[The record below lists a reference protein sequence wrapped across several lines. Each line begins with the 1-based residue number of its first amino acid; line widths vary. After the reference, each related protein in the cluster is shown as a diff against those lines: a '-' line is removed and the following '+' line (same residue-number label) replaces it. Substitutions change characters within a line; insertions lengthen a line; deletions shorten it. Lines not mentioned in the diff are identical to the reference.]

1 MLEEIKVATAL
12 RRLAILESQPLRNP
26 QDLLEWDVLRKWVLK
41 DPELLRQYREQ
52 EYFSQM
58 EEVTKNQ
65 LAPKNPLPI
74 FSRFFTKKY
83 LHVYQEIYTQ
93 DYLEHCII
101 TTTFYR
107 NNECSF
113 YSLPIRTILINKN
126 IVYLFNL
133 IFTTSMYIMELLCC
147 IGYKIST

>member
-12 RRLAILESQPLRNP
+12 RRLAILESQPFRTP
-26 QDLLEWDVLRKWVLK
+26 QDLLEWDVLRKWVLN

-74 FSRFFTKKY
+74 FSRFLNF
-83 LHVYQEIYTQ
+83 
-93 DYLEHCII
+93 
-101 TTTFYR
+101 
-107 NNECSF
+107 
-113 YSLPIRTILINKN
+113 ILRR
-126 IVYLFNL
+126 
-133 IFTTSMYIMELLCC
+133 
-147 IGYKIST
+147 

>member
-12 RRLAILESQPLRNP
+12 RRLAILESQPFRTP
-26 QDLLEWDVLRKWVLK
+26 QDLLEWDCLRKWVLD

-74 FSRFFTKKY
+74 FSRFLNF
-83 LHVYQEIYTQ
+83 
-93 DYLEHCII
+93 
-101 TTTFYR
+101 
-107 NNECSF
+107 
-113 YSLPIRTILINKN
+113 ILRR
-126 IVYLFNL
+126 
-133 IFTTSMYIMELLCC
+133 
-147 IGYKIST
+147 

>member
-12 RRLAILESQPLRNP
+12 RRLAVLESQPLRSP
-26 QDLLEWDVLRKWVLK
+26 QELLEWDVLRKWVLQ

-74 FSRFFTKKY
+74 FSRFLNF
-83 LHVYQEIYTQ
+83 
-93 DYLEHCII
+93 
-101 TTTFYR
+101 
-107 NNECSF
+107 
-113 YSLPIRTILINKN
+113 
-126 IVYLFNL
+126 
-133 IFTTSMYIMELLCC
+133 IFRR
-147 IGYKIST
+147 

>member
-12 RRLAILESQPLRNP
+12 RRLAILESQPFRTP
-26 QDLLEWDVLRKWVLK
+26 QELLEWDVLRKWVLN

-74 FSRFFTKKY
+74 FSRFLNF
-83 LHVYQEIYTQ
+83 
-93 DYLEHCII
+93 
-101 TTTFYR
+101 
-107 NNECSF
+107 
-113 YSLPIRTILINKN
+113 
-126 IVYLFNL
+126 
-133 IFTTSMYIMELLCC
+133 IFRR
-147 IGYKIST
+147 

>member
-12 RRLAILESQPLRNP
+12 RRLAILESQPFRTP
-26 QDLLEWDVLRKWVLK
+26 QDLLEWDVLRKWVLH

-74 FSRFFTKKY
+74 FSRFLNF
-83 LHVYQEIYTQ
+83 
-93 DYLEHCII
+93 
-101 TTTFYR
+101 
-107 NNECSF
+107 
-113 YSLPIRTILINKN
+113 
-126 IVYLFNL
+126 
-133 IFTTSMYIMELLCC
+133 IFRR
-147 IGYKIST
+147 

>member
-12 RRLAILESQPLRNP
+12 RRLAVLESQPLRTP
-26 QDLLEWDVLRKWVLK
+26 QELLEWDVLRKWVLQ

-74 FSRFFTKKY
+74 FSRFLNF
-83 LHVYQEIYTQ
+83 
-93 DYLEHCII
+93 
-101 TTTFYR
+101 
-107 NNECSF
+107 
-113 YSLPIRTILINKN
+113 
-126 IVYLFNL
+126 
-133 IFTTSMYIMELLCC
+133 IFRR
-147 IGYKIST
+147 